1 MDRLCFETLKKQ
13 GYAGF
18 LLQDAPERVVQFGE
32 GNFLRAF
39 LGDFIDTLRRK
50 GLYGGKIV
58 IVTPTNSKN
67 TDAINA
73 AGGRYHL
80 VKRGILNGETVN
92 EIKEIDK
99 EEKKGGKNNGKD

>member
-1 MDRLCFETLKKQ
+1 MDETIL
-13 GYAGF
+13 
-18 LLQDAPERVVQFGE
+18 QFGT

-73 AGGRYHL
+73 AGGR
-80 VKRGILNGETVN
+80 
-92 EIKEIDK
+92 
-99 EEKKGGKNNGKD
+99 